1 MRTMLQDSPPPTQEK
16 ENNSKDPD
24 PKKKNDIIGEPRRLP
39 GLPAHPGHQYLNI
52 WPDLKLLKFASHI
65 LSDQDTMPHRPLF
78 TATRWGNELGPR
90 PSHMIAHRGYD
101 TLEQRSGKTH

>member
-78 TATRWGNELGPR
+78 TATP
-90 PSHMIAHRGYD
+90 
-101 TLEQRSGKTH
+101 